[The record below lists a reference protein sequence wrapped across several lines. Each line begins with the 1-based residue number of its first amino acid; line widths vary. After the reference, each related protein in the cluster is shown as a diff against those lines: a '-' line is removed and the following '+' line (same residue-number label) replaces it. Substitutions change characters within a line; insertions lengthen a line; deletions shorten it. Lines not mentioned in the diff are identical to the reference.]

1 MLTTEH
7 GQPLA
12 YLIDVEGYEL
22 IQQRMAIIEGVARGE
37 QAIRNGN
44 TSSNQE
50 AKEKTSK

>member
-12 YLIDVEGYEL
+12 YLIDVEGYEFM
-22 IQQRMAIIEGVARGE
+22 QQRMAIIEGVARGE